1 MLFQSQFCRGQSL
14 LVQAF
19 SNALPANGGKPWSVS
34 HAAVVGGHTAWDG
47 SSCRTCVESEWRACA
62 RSLGDMAT
70 ASAFATT
77 TPPMTGHS
85 PLGAGGLPSA
95 GAGDV
100 RQSTSGE
107 EDQPAAASISA
118 RSREAA
124 PTLWVRLVRA
134 ERGTQ
139 PPNTSWRR
147 PHVDESLEEASA
159 FSPSP
164 CAWRGLQKHDPS
176 DVRATPSHSGIIGIL
191 LV

>member
-77 TPPMTGHS
+77 TLPMTGHS

-100 RQSTSGE
+100 RQSSSGE
-107 EDQPAAASISA
+107 EDQPATASISA
-118 RSREAA
+118 RSISSGCGLYALNAA
-124 PTLWVRLVRA
+124 PNRRT
-134 ERGTQ
+134 
-139 PPNTSWRR
+139 PPGGGHT
-147 PHVDESLEEASA
+147 
-159 FSPSP
+159 
-164 CAWRGLQKHDPS
+164 
-176 DVRATPSHSGIIGIL
+176 
-191 LV
+191 